1 MVVSHPSLL
10 HRKHE
15 SIIQSLETWR
25 SSQFG
30 EKLVLILI
38 EKYPQLLDITD
49 ESDINIKIENLKKYA
64 GGVKNVWRLFLN
76 SPNLIV
82 DKIRTTDIKIA
93 YLTDVMNVDVA
104 EVVKSSVFSNSFEEI
119 RCRHVFL
126 ERLGLYKTKSKKADP
141 AEPSKN
147 PKLYTIMDT
156 SDKRFATKV
165 AFVTLDEFEAF
176 QELFK
181 RELVKNRNVDSEEYL
196 EEE

>member
-1 MVVSHPSLL
+1 MIVSNPSLL

-15 SIIQSLETWR
+15 NIIQSLETWR

-49 ESDINIKIENLKKYA
+49 AADLYLKIENLKKYA

-76 SPNLIV
+76 SPNLIY
-82 DKIRTTDIKIA
+82 DKTSTTDVKVD
-93 YLTDVMNVDVA
+93 YLNDVMRVDVL
-104 EVVKSSVFSNSFEEI
+104 EVVKSAVFSNTFEEI

-156 SDKRFATKV
+156 SEKRFATKV
-165 AFVTLDEFEAF
+165 AFVTLEEFEAF

-181 RELVKNRNVDSEEYL
+181 RELVKNREEYL
-196 EEE
+196 EDE